1 MGIGL
6 DSWRKRIGSFA
17 SGFNSRQ
24 KTVHSTTPY
33 TNSANQFSLFFKLCE
48 LNCSRNVIAFAL
60 IGMLLLCSGDV
71 EVNPGPRTEKSQ
83 SQVKDDIS
91 VVLQQIN
98 ANLTQLNQKV
108 DQISSDMNI
117 LKTRMDYIE
126 DNQNV
131 FQTELAELRA
141 KMIEL
146 ELSNDKQESQSRRD
160 NLLFFGVPESSG
172 ENWGESETKFRNLA
186 KDMDIDPNNI
196 IVQRCHRIN
205 TSSSPRPIIVKF
217 LHFKDRQL
225 IFHTAIKKLKSTP
238 YRVSED
244 FSKRVR
250 EIRKKLWPHL
260 KEAREQGKKAF
271 LRFDKLIIEGDT
283 YTWNQTQSTIKRA
296 T

>member
-1 MGIGL
+1 
-6 DSWRKRIGSFA
+6 
-17 SGFNSRQ
+17 
-24 KTVHSTTPY
+24 
-33 TNSANQFSLFFKLCE
+33 
-48 LNCSRNVIAFAL
+48 
-60 IGMLLLCSGDV
+60 
-71 EVNPGPRTEKSQ
+71 
-83 SQVKDDIS
+83 
-91 VVLQQIN
+91 
-98 ANLTQLNQKV
+98 
-108 DQISSDMNI
+108 
-117 LKTRMDYIE
+117 
-126 DNQNV
+126 
-131 FQTELAELRA
+131 
-141 KMIEL
+141 MIEL